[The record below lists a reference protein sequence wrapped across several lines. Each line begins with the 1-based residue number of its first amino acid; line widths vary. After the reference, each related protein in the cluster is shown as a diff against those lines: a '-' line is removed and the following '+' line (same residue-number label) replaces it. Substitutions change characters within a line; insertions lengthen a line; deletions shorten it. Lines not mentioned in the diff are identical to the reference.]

1 MDRIALRDV
10 RAYGRH
16 GAEPAERATI
26 GALEL
31 QISVDVDLRR
41 AAQTDELGDTV
52 DYASLHDRI
61 VEVVE
66 STSYALLERLA
77 DDVFAA
83 IFQDRRI
90 AAAEVTIAKPARLDG
105 ATPSVTLRRANPR
118 FET

>member
-1 MDRIALRDV
+1 MDRISLRDV

-16 GAEPAERATI
+16 GAEPSERATI

-31 QISVDVDLRR
+31 QISADVDLRR
-41 AAQTDELGDTV
+41 AAQTDDLRDTV
-52 DYASLHDRI
+52 DYAALHDTI
-61 VEVVE
+61 VEVVAA
-66 STSYALLERLA
+66 TSYALLERLA
-77 DDVFAA
+77 DDVLAA

-118 FET
+118 FEA